1 MTASATRRLS
11 VEEWGALEEDIE
23 GELVDGALVEEEMP
37 DFLHETV
44 VTWLLLLLAPYFTGR
59 GGFAA
64 GSGVKLAIRPGR
76 GRLAD
81 VVCFGPGKRPAPY
94 GVVKTVPEI
103 VVEVVSPTPRDER
116 RDRVEKLLDYAVL
129 GARLYWIV
137 DPKPRSFEIWELGD
151 GGGYVRAVAAS
162 SGKVTDVPGCE
173 GLVVDLDALWAEVDR
188 LLRAE

>member
-11 VEEWGALEEDIE
+11 VEEWGDLDEDVE

-37 DFLHETV
+37 DFVHETV

-59 GGFAA
+59 RGFAA
-64 GSGVKLAIRPGR
+64 ASGVKLAIRPGR

-81 VVCFGPGKRPAPY
+81 VVCFGPGKKPAPY
-94 GVVKTVPEI
+94 GVVKTVPDV
-103 VVEVVSPTPRDER
+103 VVEVVSPTPKDER
-116 RDRVEKLLDYAVL
+116 RDRVEKLHDYAEL

-137 DPKPRSFEIWELGD
+137 DPAPRSFEIWELGE

>member
-37 DFLHETV
+37 DFVHETV
-44 VTWLLLLLAPYFTGR
+44 VLWLLMLLGLHFNGR
-59 GGFAA
+59 GGFVA

-94 GVVKTVPEI
+94 GVVKTVPDI

-116 RDRVEKLLDYAVL
+116 RDRVEKLHDYAVL

-137 DPKPRSFEIWELGD
+137 DPRVRSFEIWELGVD
-151 GGGYVRAVAAS
+151 GRYVRAVAAVA
-162 SGKVTDVPGCE
+162 GEVTDVPGCE